1 MKIAIVTNSSW
12 SAYNFRSNLA
22 RAFIKDGHDV
32 IFIIP
37 FDNDYSEK
45 LKKSFKCHNLSIDSK
60 SINPL
65 KDLKTFFNLLRV
77 YSQVKPDIICHFTIK
92 LNIYGTK
99 KTFENH
105 IDFAKIFTHRDKNTF
120 YKLNEKYKPLNK
132 GLLLDEFLKSII
144 SNKNR
149 NKYIKEVFDCLS
161 VCFAIDTSIKNN
173 KTIKIKY
180 FK

>member
-12 SAYNFRSNLA
+12 SAYNFRFNLA
-22 RAFIKDGHDV
+22 RAFIEDGHDV

-92 LNIYGTK
+92 LNIYGTIAARCFNIPSLANITGLGTLFIK
-99 KTFENH
+99 KNIITYFF
-105 IDFAKIFTHRDKNTF
+105 I
-120 YKLNEKYKPLNK
+120 KL
-132 GLLLDEFLKSII
+132 G
-144 SNKNR
+144 
-149 NKYIKEVFDCLS
+149 
-161 VCFAIDTSIKNN
+161 
-173 KTIKIKY
+173 
-180 FK
+180 